1 MTSNGTPAKPN
12 CAEWLRAGRNEIP
25 VTQAPN
31 VNTRWV
37 VGGCFGGRWRGPRVC
52 SRCTSLR
59 RWPRWRRYVF
69 QVVWIRMNPYGP
81 ISTRGGATAFVYLFP
96 FSCTSLCKPNLISS
110 FAAGGE
116 KKKKKRRLAATF
128 TTQPMRGPSTE
139 HCSII
144 YNFMA
149 VRDMCYSNKKKLEIS
164 RPKYRAFIN
173 LFRPNFIL
181 NLVVNAT
188 SR

>member
-12 CAEWLRAGRNEIP
+12 CAEGLRAGRNEIP

-116 KKKKKRRLAATF
+116 KKKKKTARSNLYNAANAGTL
-128 TTQPMRGPSTE
+128 
-139 HCSII
+139 
-144 YNFMA
+144 N
-149 VRDMCYSNKKKLEIS
+149 
-164 RPKYRAFIN
+164 RALLNYLQFHGCQRYV
-173 LFRPNFIL
+173 LF
-181 NLVVNAT
+181 
-188 SR
+188 

>member
-12 CAEWLRAGRNEIP
+12 CAEGLRAGRNEIP

-37 VGGCFGGRWRGPRVC
+37 VGGQFGGRWRGASVC

-69 QVVWIRMNPYGP
+69 QVVWIWMNPYGQ
-81 ISTRGGATAFVYLFP
+81 ISTRWVQLCLFFYLFP
-96 FSCTSLCKPNLISS
+96 FSCTSLWKPNLISS
-110 FAAGGE
+110 FATGG
-116 KKKKKRRLAATF
+116 KKKSRLPATF
-128 TTQPMRGPSTE
+128 TMQPMQGPSTE
-139 HCSII
+139 HCSVI

-149 VRDMCYSNKKKLEIS
+149 VRDMCYSNKKKIG
-164 RPKYRAFIN
+164 N
-173 LFRPNFIL
+173 
-181 NLVVNAT
+181 
-188 SR
+188 